1 MNLQNQPENSYMRI
15 SSNHATLNENIS
27 QINIDLAYMMVLS
40 QRKKEQFEQGPQVL
54 PYYNELA

>member
-1 MNLQNQPENSYMRI
+1 MNLQNQPENICMRI

-40 QRKKEQFEQGPQVL
+40 QRNKEQFEQGAQVL